1 MWVKLKTKNRD
12 QDMVKMGGR
21 RGGGGAKGHME
32 HERRNNMGDENKGD
46 CGQRGS
52 GEGRNSTNTLC

>member
-1 MWVKLKTKNRD
+1 
-12 QDMVKMGGR
+12 MVKMGGR